1 MSKLGEQQFQTFW
14 MDRLVNSKVLVSD
27 QILLSLLNL
36 PGNPNRATEKSP
48 VWTAAMMDKLKK

>member
-14 MDRLVNSKVLVSD
+14 MDRLVNSKKLVND

-48 VWTAAMMDKLKK
+48 VWIAAMMDKLKK

>member
-1 MSKLGEQQFQTFW
+1 MSKLGEQQFQTLW

-48 VWTAAMMDKLKK
+48 AWTAAMMDKLKK